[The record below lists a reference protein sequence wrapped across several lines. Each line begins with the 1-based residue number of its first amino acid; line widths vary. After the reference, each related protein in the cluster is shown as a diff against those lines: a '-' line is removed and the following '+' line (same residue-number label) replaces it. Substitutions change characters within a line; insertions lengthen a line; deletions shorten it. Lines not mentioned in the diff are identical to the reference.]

1 MLTCSQRQFVESQ
14 RIAHLATADAAVVP
28 HVIPVCY
35 ALAGDSVYI
44 TIDDKPKRQQG
55 KPLKRLRNIAE
66 NRFVAFVVDNYDD
79 HDWSRLCWV
88 LLRGQA
94 EIFHTGAEH
103 AKAQR
108 LLRARY
114 EQLNEMAIEYHPVI
128 AIRIERATS
137 WGLLAESG
145 P

>member
-1 MLTCSQRQFVESQ
+1 MLTGAQRQFVESQ
-14 RIAHLATADAAVVP
+14 RIAHLATADAAGVP

-55 KPLKRLRNIAE
+55 TPLKRLRNIAE

-94 EIFHTGAEH
+94 EIFHTGAV
-103 AKAQR
+103 A
-108 LLRARY
+108 RARDAY
-114 EQLNEMAIEYHPVI
+114 QPAARPTHP
-128 AIRIERATS
+128 
-137 WGLLAESG
+137 L
-145 P
+145 

>member
-128 AIRIERATS
+128 AIRIEHATS
-137 WGLLAESG
+137 WGLLAEGNS
-145 P
+145 